1 MKLIRRADELP
12 EEFRQGAL
20 AIGNFDGVH
29 RGHALIVERLVARAR
44 ALSGPAVV
52 LTLDPHPA
60 TILRPHYIPPPLT
73 WIERKAELL
82 GRLGVDALIAY
93 PIDEAFLEMTA
104 QEFFD
109 RIVGDWLQ
117 ARAMVEGVN
126 FFFGRDRRGDVR
138 RLQDFCQAVGVTLDV
153 IEPLETGGRIV
164 SSSRIRELIAAGRID
179 RAGQMLTQPY
189 RIRGRVVRG
198 EGRGRK
204 LGYPT
209 ANLDGIDTLLP
220 GEGIY
225 ATRALVEGVAWPAA
239 VSIGPNPTFGEGR
252 LKVEAFLIGFDA
264 SIYDQTIELDFLA
277 RLRDIVRF
285 GSVEAL
291 VAQLA
296 RDVAATEKV
305 VSDGSG
311 SSFTG

>member
-1 MKLIRRADELP
+1 MKLIRRTDDLP
-12 EEFRQGAL
+12 EELRHGAL

-44 ALSGPAVV
+44 ELGGPAVV

-93 PIDEAFLEMTA
+93 PTDESFLEMGA

-109 RIVGDWLQ
+109 RIVRDWLQ
-117 ARAMVEGVN
+117 TRAMVEGVN
-126 FFFGRDRRGDVR
+126 FFFGRDRRGDVT
-138 RLQDFCQAVGVTLDV
+138 RLQAFCQAVGVTLDV
-153 IEPLETGGRIV
+153 IEPLETDGRIV

-179 RAGQMLTQPY
+179 RAGEMLTQPY
-189 RIRGRVVRG
+189 RIRGTVVRG

-204 LGYPT
+204 LGFPT
-209 ANLDGIDTLLP
+209 ANLEQVDTLLP

-225 ATRALVEGVAWPAA
+225 AGRALVDGEAWPAA
-239 VSIGPNPTFGEGR
+239 VNIGPNPTFGEGR
-252 LKVEAFLIGFDA
+252 LKVEAFLIGF
-264 SIYDQTIELDFLA
+264 SSSLYDQIIEIDFLS

-285 GSVEAL
+285 DSAGAL
-291 VAQLA
+291 VAQMD
-296 RDVAATEKV
+296 RDVAATKKV
-305 VSDGSG
+305 YSR
-311 SSFTG
+311 

>member
-1 MKLIRRADELP
+1 MKLIRHPDDLP
-12 EEFRQGAL
+12 EELRHGAL

-29 RGHALIVERLVARAR
+29 RGHALIVERLVAWAR
-44 ALSGPAVV
+44 ELGGPAVV

-93 PIDEAFLEMTA
+93 PTDESFLEMTA
-104 QEFFD
+104 QDFFD
-109 RIVGDWLQ
+109 RIVRDWLQ

-126 FFFGRDRRGDVR
+126 FFFGRDRRGDVH
-138 RLQDFCQAVGVTLDV
+138 RLQAFCKAVGVTLDV
-153 IEPLETGGRIV
+153 IEPLETDGRIV

-189 RIRGRVVRG
+189 RIRGTVVRG

-209 ANLDGIDTLLP
+209 ANLEQIDTLLP

-225 ATRALVEGVAWPAA
+225 AGRALVDGVAWPAA
-239 VSIGPNPTFGEGR
+239 VNIGPNPTFGEGR
-252 LKVEAFLIGFDA
+252 LKVEAFLIGFK
-264 SIYDQTIELDFLA
+264 SSLYDQSIEIDFLS

-285 GSVEAL
+285 DSAGAL
-291 VAQLA
+291 VAQLD
-296 RDVAATEKV
+296 RDAAAAKKVA
-305 VSDGSG
+305 DGG
-311 SSFTG
+311 

>member
-1 MKLIRRADELP
+1 MKLIRCPDDLPDEL
-12 EEFRQGAL
+12 RQGAL

-29 RGHALIVERLVARAR
+29 RGHAVIVERLVSRAR
-44 ALSGPAVV
+44 ELGGPAVV

-73 WIERKAELL
+73 WIERRAELL

-93 PIDEAFLEMTA
+93 PIDESFLEMTA

-126 FFFGRDRRGDVR
+126 FFFGRDRRGDVH
-138 RLQDFCQAVGVTLDV
+138 RLQTFCEAVGVTLDV
-153 IEPLETGGRIV
+153 IEPLEADGRIV

-179 RAGQMLTQPY
+179 RANSMLTQPY

-225 ATRALVEGVAWPAA
+225 AGRALVDGLAWPAA
-239 VSIGPNPTFGEGR
+239 VNIGPNPTFGESR
-252 LKVEAFLIGFDA
+252 LKVEAFLVGFD
-264 SIYDQTIELDFLA
+264 SPLYDKSIELDFLA

-285 GSVEAL
+285 DSVESL
-291 VAQLA
+291 VAQMA
-296 RDVAATEKV
+296 RDVAETKKV
-305 VSDGSG
+305 ADGA
-311 SSFTG
+311 